1 MSLINDALKRAT
13 EAQNKADQTP
23 PPDLKFRS
31 VDPKEPAPKN
41 FGWLMPSII
50 TAVVLVGIF
59 VVWQMAGKKQEA
71 KSPPAGA
78 NAAAQAASS
87 SGLKVHAREQE
98 TPGTAISG
106 SKMPDL
112 SEREKVAVVAVSGTT
127 IQETTRNH
135 GTNSA
140 AAPDSKPAGP
150 KLQAIVYN
158 PASPSAMIS
167 GNTVFVG
174 EKAGEWKVVAISKDS
189 ATLVC
194 GGETKV
200 LKLGQ

>member
-13 EAQNKADQTP
+13 EAQNKAEQTP
-23 PPDLKFRS
+23 PPDLKFRA

-41 FGWLMPSII
+41 FGWLVPSVI
-50 TAVVLVGIF
+50 TAVVLAGIF
-59 VVWQMAGKKQEA
+59 VVWQMARKKQED
-71 KSPPAGA
+71 KSPSQAT
-78 NAAAQAASS
+78 AAAQAQSS
-87 SGLKVHAREQE
+87 SALKVHAREQE
-98 TPGTAISG
+98 APSTAISG

-127 IQETTRNH
+127 IQETTRNQ

-140 AAPDSKPAGP
+140 LVVDSKPAGP

-174 EKAGEWKVVAISKDS
+174 EKVGAWKVVAISKDS
-189 ATLVC
+189 ATLIG

-200 LKLGQ
+200 LRLGQ